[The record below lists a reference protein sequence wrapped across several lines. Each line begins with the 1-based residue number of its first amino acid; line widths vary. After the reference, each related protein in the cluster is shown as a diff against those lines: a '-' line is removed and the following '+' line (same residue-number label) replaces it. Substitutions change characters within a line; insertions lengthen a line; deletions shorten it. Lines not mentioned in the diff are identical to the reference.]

1 MSRASDLRDAVA
13 SSIQSALPTQRVE
26 TCVIANYAPEELDD
40 PVIAVRLAKR
50 TITVSMGPASR
61 LVDIEVV
68 FMARNPSNS
77 GYPASDEAK
86 ESYRTIEVAAADSSD
101 DILETVIDLWTPATA
116 LSQNPLAGHRLTE
129 LTQEVSVDVPTYYEN
144 GLFFT
149 ILTIQFYDMADE

>member
-13 SSIQSALPTQRVE
+13 SVIQSAMPSQRVE
-26 TCVIANYAPEELDD
+26 PCVVANYAPEELDD

-50 TITVSMGPASR
+50 NITVSMGPASR

-68 FMARNPSNS
+68 FVARNPSSN
-77 GYPASDEAK
+77 GYPTTDQTK
-86 ESYRTIEVAAADSSD
+86 ESYRTIEVAAADAND
-101 DILETVIDLWTPATA
+101 AILETVIDLWTPATA
-116 LSQNPLAGHRLTE
+116 LSRNPLAGHRLTE
-129 LTQEVSVDVPTYYEN
+129 LTQEVAVDVPTYYEN

>member
-68 FMARNPSNS
+68 FMARNPSNT
-77 GYPASDEAK
+77 GYPPAEETK
-86 ESYRTIEVAAADSSD
+86 ESYRQIEVAAADAND
-101 DILETVIDLWTPATA
+101 EIIETVIDLWTPATA
-116 LSQNPLAGHRLTE
+116 LARNPLSGHRLTE
-129 LTQEVSVDVPTYYEN
+129 LTQEVAVDVPTFYEN